1 MSLGNFRGING
12 AHLRIYEPGKL
23 LMVKICSNVK
33 MRAHANFQIVHLRS
47 IQRSKDNGNSKFSY
61 IINRR
66 PSFMVLYLR
75 KNLQLTKCIDEY
87 KSAVKQII

>member
-33 MRAHANFQIVHLRS
+33 MRAHANFYVPFKEARTTGTVSLATLLIEDQ
-47 IQRSKDNGNSKFSY
+47 
-61 IINRR
+61 
-66 PSFMVLYLR
+66 VLWFF
-75 KNLQLTKCIDEY
+75 T
-87 KSAVKQII
+87 